1 MREANIKKMLF
12 ITCSIFSVLLIAFI
26 ITSFMYNK
34 QEETQLSKFDAN
46 VVKEYN
52 SEKVSENA
60 EQEMIKEEPIKEE
73 EQKKVAVNTSEIEEK
88 RSLEA
93 KRQTRRLYIVG
104 RQAQGL
110 DEKRPP
116 AFRPRKKRHGEALRR
131 GLRPPRALRP

>member
-52 SEKVSENA
+52 SEKLVKMQS
-60 EQEMIKEEPIKEE
+60 KRWL
-73 EQKKVAVNTSEIEEK
+73 KK
-88 RSLEA
+88 SL
-93 KRQTRRLYIVG
+93 
-104 RQAQGL
+104 
-110 DEKRPP
+110 
-116 AFRPRKKRHGEALRR
+116 
-131 GLRPPRALRP
+131 